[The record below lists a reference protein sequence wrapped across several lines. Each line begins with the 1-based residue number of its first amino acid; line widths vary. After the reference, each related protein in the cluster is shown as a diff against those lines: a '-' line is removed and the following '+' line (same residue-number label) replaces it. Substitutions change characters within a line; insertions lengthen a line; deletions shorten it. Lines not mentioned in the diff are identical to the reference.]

1 METPQNENKNGKSGP
16 SVMASSVSGQ
26 GEPNPVIVIV
36 IGYPSGQDDANFP
49 DRDYALC
56 PARNVFGLYPI

>member
-1 METPQNENKNGKSGP
+1 
-16 SVMASSVSGQ
+16 MASSVSGQ
-26 GEPNPVIVIV
+26 GEPNPVIVIVIV